1 MEFKYLLSNGAIE
14 KAVGLSDS
22 ERDTL
27 KDYEYLG
34 NLSFYDSFIM
44 NVLPSYFNKD
54 HSTAYDELFKL
65 LDGTNSMCKSILSDS
80 ASSTVDL
87 IYYGAINHQAYNIAS
102 ILKENINEE
111 TIQSTN
117 AIIDTLNK
125 VVTTVFICI
134 SKMLKHFEDEREEV
148 LTEFEFVKCIVD
160 MLPDMFED

>member
-65 LDGTNSMCKSILSDS
+65 LDGTNSMCESILSDS
-80 ASSTVDL
+80 STSTVDL

-125 VVTTVFICI
+125 VVTTVFVCI
-134 SKMLKHFEDEREEV
+134 NETLKYFEDEREEV
-148 LTEFEFVKCIVD
+148 LTAFEFVKCIVD
-160 MLPDMFED
+160 MLPNMFED